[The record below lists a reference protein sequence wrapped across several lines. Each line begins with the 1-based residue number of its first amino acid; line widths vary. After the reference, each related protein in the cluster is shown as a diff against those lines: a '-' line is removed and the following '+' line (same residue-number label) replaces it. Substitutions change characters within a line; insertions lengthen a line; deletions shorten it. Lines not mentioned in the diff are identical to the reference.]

1 MVVIR
6 AVGPHSIFAD
16 PDPGV
21 ILNADPDPAP
31 QNVTKSNMKN
41 SL

>member
-1 MVVIR
+1 MVIR

-21 ILNADPDPAP
+21 ILNADPDLAP
-31 QNVTKSNMKN
+31 QNVKQIPT
-41 SL
+41 